1 MREEPLN
8 QIDPRALTVWK
19 LSGGITAAFSWIIVV
34 GLLIITI
41 RFDWPVFIVVGLAVL
56 ALFETLLLVSWLPH
70 RKFRSWRYEISE
82 GEIDLQHGIIIRKRT
97 IIPMVRIQH
106 VDTIQ
111 GPIMRKY
118 GLSHVIFS
126 TAAGNH
132 QIPALSNERADRV
145 RDQIAELAR
154 LSRDDI

>member
-1 MREEPLN
+1 MREQPLN

-19 LSGGITAAFSWIIVV
+19 LTGGITSAFSWIFVV
-34 GLLIITI
+34 GLLIVTI
-41 RFDWPVFIVVGLAVL
+41 RFDWPVVIVVVLTIL
-56 ALFETLLLVSWLPH
+56 ALIETLLLVPLLPH
-70 RKFRSWRYEISE
+70 RKFRSWRYEIRE
-82 GEIDLQHGIIIRKRT
+82 GEIDLQHGIIFKKRT
-97 IIPMVRIQH
+97 IIPMIRIQH

>member
-1 MREEPLN
+1 MREQPLN
-8 QIDPRALTVWK
+8 QIDKRALAVWK
-19 LSGGITAAFSWIIVV
+19 LSGGITSALSWIFVI
-34 GLLIITI
+34 GLLILTI
-41 RFDWPVFIVVGLAVL
+41 RFDWPVFIVIVL
-56 ALFETLLLVSWLPH
+56 AILALIETTLLVLILPY
-70 RKFRSWRYEISE
+70 RKWRSWRYEIRE
-82 GEIDLQHGIIIRKRT
+82 GEIDLQHGIIIKKRT

-126 TAAGNH
+126 TAAGDH
-132 QIPALSNERADRV
+132 QIPALANERADRV

-154 LSRDDI
+154 LSHDDI